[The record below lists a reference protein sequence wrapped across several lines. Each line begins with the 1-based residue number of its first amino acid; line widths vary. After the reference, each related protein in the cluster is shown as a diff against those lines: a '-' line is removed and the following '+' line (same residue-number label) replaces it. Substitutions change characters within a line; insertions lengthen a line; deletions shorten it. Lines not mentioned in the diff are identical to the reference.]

1 MLPLIPLTPLA
12 LVLLV
17 PLLVLLDGCFLACHL
32 GVVKKALSSVSGLTD
47 FSNILDVVKLPH
59 ILALWNKLNTQNHHD
74 KRKVGV
80 CADGSK
86 NPCMH

>member
-1 MLPLIPLTPLA
+1 MLPLMPLTPLA

-17 PLLVLLDGCFLACHL
+17 PLLVLLDGCLACHL
-32 GVVKKALSSVSGLTD
+32 GVVKKPLSSVSGLTD
-47 FSNILDVVKLPH
+47 SSSILDVVKLPN

-74 KRKVGV
+74 ERKIGA

-86 NPCMH
+86 GPCVH